1 MKSLSSD
8 KSICQKLEP
17 QCHLSPDSLHGISFP
32 SLYPMIAFIFD
43 GEMCFLKAELKKKKK
58 TVLTCF
64 LIQYARSLSFDEE
77 IEI

>member
-1 MKSLSSD
+1 
-8 KSICQKLEP
+8 
-17 QCHLSPDSLHGISFP
+17 
-32 SLYPMIAFIFD
+32 MIAFIFD